1 MIKIKV
7 IIYILNLYI
16 ELLYYNHSNTLIRFV
31 RYHVTECQNA
41 ANRSKQENGRVHKA
55 KEEIDMVFF
64 TYVLFLISIVFRSIF
79 KYLPKL
85 LIFFQ

>member
-1 MIKIKV
+1 MIQIKV

-55 KEEIDMVFF
+55 KEEIDMVFYLCF
-64 TYVLFLISIVFRSIF
+64 IFNVDSIYNYRYLHIIS
-79 KYLPKL
+79 KY
-85 LIFFQ
+85 I